1 MIQHKQEFPTLPS
14 PQAPDYLSEEL
25 KKIDGYKNYNC
36 GNRVI
41 EYNEEGKGRPV
52 LGEDGKP
59 ITVPRYIIV
68 NGTDDMDKAEVK
80 VTIDKY
86 IADYPAYAEAK
97 QAEYDAQDYSRD
109 RVQGVSG
116 SYAASQGTGS
126 IYPSTGEQL
135 DMLYHELETSGSLTI
150 SGSWFNTVK
159 AVKDENPKP

>member
-1 MIQHKQEFPTLPS
+1 MIQHKQEFPILPS
-14 PQAPDYLSEEL
+14 PHAPDYLSEEL

-97 QAEYDAQDYSRD
+97 QAEYDAQ
-109 RVQGVSG
+109 Q
-116 SYAASQGTGS
+116 YARTRAKK
-126 IYPSTGEQL
+126 YPSWQEQM
-135 DMLYHELETSGSLTI
+135 DMQYHDAVDGTTT
-150 SGSWFNTVK
+150 WQDAVK
-159 AVKDENPKP
+159 AVKDAHPKP

>member
-1 MIQHKQEFPTLPS
+1 MIQHKQEFSILPS
-14 PQAPDYLSEEL
+14 PKVPDYLSEEL
-25 KKIDGYKNYNC
+25 EKIDGYKNYTC

-97 QAEYDAQDYSRD
+97 QAEYDAQQYARTRAKKYLSWQEQMDMQYHD
-109 RVQGVSG
+109 AVDGTTTWQDAVQ
-116 SYAASQGTGS
+116 
-126 IYPSTGEQL
+126 
-135 DMLYHELETSGSLTI
+135 
-150 SGSWFNTVK
+150 
-159 AVKDENPKP
+159 AVKDAHPKPE